1 MNEDPMEQ
9 YTQVNL
15 NRIKENYDYLKKN
28 EFSIDKIIALKES
41 KKEAEFNEE
50 YLNIKDMIPTY
61 LFTIQETEDMLK
73 SLKSNKIKGKDTE
86 IKIYSDYIKDLK
98 KNKIK
103 KINSVQ
109 KKGNKIPVP
118 PQTKRINSNTIKT
131 NSDFEDL
138 TYEIKEREDKLNV
151 IAEHAEQLKN
161 DSIRFRQ
168 KSKEF
173 AQNYVAWKKYNS
185 GEEDVEG
192 LISIKTIVCYISI
205 IFVIVGLM
213 VTLLILRVHD

>member
-1 MNEDPMEQ
+1 MNDDPMEQ
-9 YTQVNL
+9 YAQQNL

-50 YLNIKDMIPTY
+50 YLNIKDMIPTF
-61 LFTIQETEDMLK
+61 LFTIQETEDMIK

-98 KNKIK
+98 KNKTK
-103 KINSVQ
+103 KITSVQ
-109 KKGNKIPVP
+109 KKGDKIPVP
-118 PQTKRINSNTIKT
+118 QKTERINTTRSN
-131 NSDFEDL
+131 NSEFEDL
-138 TYEIKEREDKLNV
+138 TYEIKERENKLNI

-161 DSIRFRQ
+161 DSISFRQ

-185 GEEDVEG
+185 GEDDVEG
-192 LISIKTIVCYISI
+192 LISVKKIICYISI
-205 IFVIVGLM
+205 IFVIVACLA
-213 VTLLILRVHD
+213 TLLILRVHD

>member
-1 MNEDPMEQ
+1 MNDDPMEQ
-9 YTQVNL
+9 YAQQNL

-50 YLNIKDMIPTY
+50 YLNIKDMIPTF
-61 LFTIQETEDMLK
+61 LFTIQETEDMIK

-98 KNKIK
+98 KNKTK
-103 KINSVQ
+103 KITSVQ
-109 KKGNKIPVP
+109 KKGDKIPVP
-118 PQTKRINSNTIKT
+118 QKTERINTIRSN
-131 NSDFEDL
+131 NSEFEDL
-138 TYEIKEREDKLNV
+138 TYEIKERENKLNI

-161 DSIRFRQ
+161 DSISFRQ

-185 GEEDVEG
+185 GEDDVEG
-192 LISIKTIVCYISI
+192 LISVKKIICYISI
-205 IFVIVGLM
+205 IFVIVACLT
-213 VTLLILRVHD
+213 TLLILRVHD